1 MHRLIVSAR
10 QLALNVTSERHSPR
24 LANSDAFSMSVTSNS
39 EPSGNKRLTDHARQ
53 QVKTRRCWGAD
64 RSNRNIALF
73 KARKTG
79 AARSG

>member
-1 MHRLIVSAR
+1 
-10 QLALNVTSERHSPR
+10 
-24 LANSDAFSMSVTSNS
+24 MSVTSNS

-64 RSNRNIALF
+64 GSNRNIALF